1 MRDETPEITNEDIDE
16 TSSLMSKSSSSN
28 PGDIPYSES
37 HDKVNATHH
46 SHNLDIRGLAL
57 LPTIEFWQLFSL
69 LGLLAGIGLMTIN
82 NIGNDAKALWSHY
95 DDSAS
100 SSFIQQRQ
108 LMHVSI
114 LSVMSFCGRL
124 CSGISMLSVLLRPE
138 SNLSTYIG
146 VGSDLIVRKLHMSRF
161 WCLFI
166 SSSLFCAAQICGGRI
181 ENPHYL
187 GFVSGLTGLGYGFL
201 YGVYPAIVAETF
213 GVHGLSQNWG
223 CMTLAPIIS
232 GNIFNLL
239 YGSIYDHHS
248 MILPGGH
255 RECPDGLQCYSAAYW
270 VTFGASLAGVG
281 VSLWSVRHDHVV
293 KAKMRNA
300 RDHTRTA

>member
-1 MRDETPEITNEDIDE
+1 
-16 TSSLMSKSSSSN
+16 
-28 PGDIPYSES
+28 
-37 HDKVNATHH
+37 
-46 SHNLDIRGLAL
+46 
-57 LPTIEFWQLFSL
+57 
-69 LGLLAGIGLMTIN
+69 
-82 NIGNDAKALWSHY
+82 
-95 DDSAS
+95 
-100 SSFIQQRQ
+100 
-108 LMHVSI
+108 MHVSI

-187 GFVSGLTGLGYGFL
+187 GFVSGLTGCKSSSRYFKWSCSDGDCSGLRLPLRCLPSHCRRDFWRSWSLPKLGLYDSCAHHFWQHLQFTLRYVILAYSQHYGKNTID
-201 YGVYPAIVAETF
+201 VRHP
-213 GVHGLSQNWG
+213 
-223 CMTLAPIIS
+223 
-232 GNIFNLL
+232 
-239 YGSIYDHHS
+239 GSIYDHHS